1 MIQVQGLT
9 KFFGQR
15 CAVRDVSFAL
25 ERGQVVGLLGL
36 NGSGKTT
43 ILRMLAGDLEP
54 SAGLARVL
62 DHDLLDA
69 PRAYRKQ
76 VGFLPDRVPLYPD
89 LSVREYLDYL
99 ARLRG
104 HSGGERV
111 AEVCEQVDLGHYI
124 NEPIV
129 NLSHG
134 YRKRLGI
141 ASAIIHQ
148 PALVI
153 LDEPISGLDPIQIVE
168 MRKLIRTLA
177 EDHSVLLSS
186 HFLSEISQTCDQLLV
201 LKEGHIVAQE
211 SESSL
216 QTRLSSEAAFEL
228 EIHGDEARINECLS
242 PLGEV
247 QVSAATGDRFE
258 VRLRG
263 SVAAQ
268 ELAKTIVGAGLGL
281 ARLQPATGGL
291 EGLFMAI
298 AKGPESEPDPPS
310 PHQEELEVAE

>member
-9 KFFGQR
+9 KFYGQR

-25 ERGQVVGLLGL
+25 ERGQVIGLLGL

-54 SAGLARVL
+54 SAGLVRVL
-62 DHDLLDA
+62 EHDLVDA
-69 PRAYRKQ
+69 PKAYRRQ

-104 HSGGERV
+104 SIGGTRV
-111 AEVCEQVDLGHYI
+111 LEVCEQVDLATYI
-124 NEPIV
+124 DEPIV

-141 ASAIIHQ
+141 ASAIIHR

-177 EDHSVLLSS
+177 QDHSVLLSS

-201 LKEGHIVAQE
+201 LKEGEIVAQE
-211 SESSL
+211 SETSL
-216 QTRLSSEAAFEL
+216 QSRLSNEVAYDLTVHGEEGQIRNALEAL
-228 EIHGDEARINECLS
+228 GDLHIETASGSTFDL
-242 PLGEV
+242 
-247 QVSAATGDRFE
+247 
-258 VRLRG
+258 RLR
-263 SVAAQ
+263 SATEAQ
-268 ELAKTIVGAGLGL
+268 ILAKTVIDAGLGL
-281 ARLQPATGGL
+281 SRLHVATGGL
-291 EGLFMAI
+291 ESLFMAI
-298 AKGPESEPDPPS
+298 AQNPETEAATPEDV
-310 PHQEELEVAE
+310 ETEAEA